1 MKRKR
6 VKITIFSTDIWTR
19 KVDVQVL
26 FFVSKMGEQMHKL
39 NFYVNVESIFLIC
52 MNRIYL
58 HQVENISICLFVQFL
73 S

>member
-39 NFYVNVESIFLIC
+39 NFYVNDVESIF
-52 MNRIYL
+52 
-58 HQVENISICLFVQFL
+58 
-73 S
+73 

>member
-6 VKITIFSTDIWTR
+6 VKKTIFSTDIWTR

-39 NFYVNVESIFLIC
+39 NLCQMS
-52 MNRIYL
+52 M
-58 HQVENISICLFVQFL
+58 
-73 S
+73 